1 MRKNNQRRFI
11 LATTLI
17 VLIFISGCEKH
28 ELLSDETGVL
38 KGVITIGPLCP
49 VQTDPPDPACL
60 PTAETYKSYPV
71 VVMTSDG
78 KKKVVQIN
86 PELNGSYSTELAAG
100 SYLVVLDNN
109 QNSIS
114 RSNLPLQV
122 SIRPDNDTLLNID
135 IDTGIR

>member
-1 MRKNNQRRFI
+1 M
-11 LATTLI
+11 
-17 VLIFISGCEKH
+17 FISGCEKH
-28 ELLSDETGVL
+28 ELLSGRSGVL

-78 KKKVVQIN
+78 KKKVVQLS
-86 PELNGSYSTELAAG
+86 PELNGSFSIELAAG
-100 SYLVVLDNN
+100 SYLVVLENN
-109 QNSIS
+109 QNGIS
-114 RSNLPLQV
+114 RSNLPSLV
-122 SIRPDNDTLLNID
+122 SIMSNNETFLNID